1 MIQYNGGW
9 YCNGCLYTYLAP
21 EPLLD
26 VQVSLDS
33 LAEVAQLSNSRL
45 TGHVHK
51 YNAIQLLSLW
61 VTLPDKAGTAGFLK
75 SWTMRCSETTIPP
88 GMVNLLRS
96 STATPPYTRL
106 LPA

>member
-21 EPLLD
+21 ELLLD

-75 SWTMRCSETTIPP
+75 SWTM
-88 GMVNLLRS
+88 LRNYHTS
-96 STATPPYTRL
+96 WYGKSPSFKYCYSTGH
-106 LPA
+106 